1 MQGSEIIG
9 FRVAAGHCPPN
20 WGHRVTL
27 ARALVPV
34 PAQAVPTDRYL
45 LPPLAKTPQ
54 DAARMEAFLL
64 RGGLVDGCF
73 IRRSDTLLV
82 SFDNLSSVGE
92 HAPPQPWLGHLA
104 GRLNLSVLGIM
115 ASQKDWYRNP
125 DTPEMIRDLR
135 DAGLF
140 DSFRRVLFV
149 GASMGGYAAL
159 AYASLVPGAAV
170 LAFSPQSSLSRRVVP
185 FEKRYHYGQRKWDWR
200 TPQFVDAA
208 TCLAAGAEV
217 YLAYDPFV
225 PEDRAHANRIV
236 GAQHIHLPHM
246 GHRAIRQVKDLGAL
260 TGMIAAIAAGEFDP
274 VTLARALR
282 PRRGDLQWKR
292 EMFAEA
298 ERRGHRKLALAAARQ
313 LLRAEPEDRL
323 ARRLVARLAPLVEG
337 EGTAPVDE
345 SFRVRQGRP
354 RGPFSGTIL
363 RLGQALVLPEREG
376 DTKLA
381 SGVLKADGS
390 YVELSRAWIRARKS
404 TPEPRLQ
411 LGEVVTDLPG
421 CHLFGGHFRGHF
433 GHFLVESTAR
443 LWALDH
449 LGLKPDSI
457 LYLPYRGA
465 HSATQKAIE
474 AQRPIFD
481 LLEIDTPVRAHQ
493 GVLRVEE
500 LYVPELGFGWL
511 DRYAGSPAYRQFM
524 CGRLGQAAAAEG
536 GEKLYISRAKLAA
549 HRGGILGETVIE
561 DNLARAG
568 FEIFHPERHPVEV
581 QIARYKAAKLVVA
594 LDGSALHLAAYVLP
608 AEAKVAMILRRSSA
622 NVADYMLQYQCFKGI
637 LPQVINVIR
646 RDWISGDSTRAD
658 FRSVG
663 ELDFAA
669 LFTRLKDL
677 GHLPRRFRPELPS
690 EAQMA
695 ALLAAQGDKRGDAFR
710 ALTKGE
716 MHPDEAVE

>member
-1 MQGSEIIG
+1 MT
-9 FRVAAGHCPPN
+9 RV
-20 WGHRVTL
+20 
-27 ARALVPV
+27 RALRVVVPK
-34 PAQAVPTDRYL
+34 PATADRYL
-45 LPPLAKTPQ
+45 LPPLAKTAQ
-54 DAARMEAFLL
+54 DAAGMEAFLL

-92 HAPPQPWLGHLA
+92 YAPPQPWLSHLA
-104 GRLNLSVLGIM
+104 GRLNLSILGIM
-115 ASQKDWYRNP
+115 ASQKDWYRNT
-125 DTPEMIRDLR
+125 DTPKMIRDLR

-140 DSFRRVLFV
+140 DGFAKVLFV

-159 AYASLVPGAAV
+159 AYASLVPGAAI
-170 LAFSPQSSLSRRVVP
+170 LAFSPQTSLSRAVVP
-185 FEKRYHYGQRKWDWR
+185 FEKRYHYGQRKWDWNSAE
-200 TPQFVDAA
+200 FVDAA
-208 TCLAAGAEV
+208 QCLAPGTKV

-225 PEDRAHANRIV
+225 LEDRAHAYRIP
-236 GAQHIHLPHM
+236 GAQHIRLSHM

-260 TGMIAAIAAGEFDP
+260 TEMIGAVAAGTFEP
-274 VTLARALR
+274 LSLAKALR
-282 PRRGDLQWKR
+282 PRRGDLQWRR
-292 EMFAEA
+292 ELFAEA
-298 ERRGHRKLALAAARQ
+298 ERRGHQKLALAAARL
-313 LLRAEPEDRL
+313 LLRADPEDGL

-337 EGTAPVDE
+337 VKTVPVDE

-363 RLGQALVLPEREG
+363 RLGQALMLPEREG

-390 YVELSRAWIRARKS
+390 YVDLSRAWIRARKS
-404 TPEPRLQ
+404 TPAPTLQ
-411 LGEVVTDLPG
+411 PAEAVTDLPG
-421 CHLFGGHFRGHF
+421 RHLFGGHFRGHF

-449 LGLKPDSI
+449 IGIKPDSI

-474 AQRPIFD
+474 AQQPIFD
-481 LLEIDTPVRAHQ
+481 LLGIDTPVRAHA

-561 DNLARAG
+561 ENLARAG
-568 FEIFHPERHPVEV
+568 FEIFHPERHPIAV

-608 AEAKVAMILRRSSA
+608 TDAKVAMILRRSSA
-622 NVADYMLQYQCFKGI
+622 NVADYMAQYQSFKGI
-637 LPQVINVIR
+637 VPQVINVIR

-669 LFTRLKDL
+669 LFERLKAL
-677 GHLPRRFRPELPS
+677 GHLPRRFKPEVPS
-690 EAQMA
+690 EAEVL
-695 ALLAAQGDKRGDAFR
+695 ALLTAQGDKRGDAFR

-716 MHPDEAVE
+716 LHPDEAVE